1 MRFHNTASW
10 NRRLGVESFAI
21 PNRNPNAQKDSNRKE
36 AEKKLG
42 DKILEL
48 RKKRVGQPTDI
59 RYLPYLG
66 MKKKTAFQF
75 VLFIQ

>member
-36 AEKKLG
+36 AAKKKFG

-48 RKKRVGQPTDI
+48 RKKRVGQPIDI
-59 RYLPYLG
+59 WYLPHLG
-66 MKKKTAFQF
+66 MKKENSISICLA
-75 VLFIQ
+75 